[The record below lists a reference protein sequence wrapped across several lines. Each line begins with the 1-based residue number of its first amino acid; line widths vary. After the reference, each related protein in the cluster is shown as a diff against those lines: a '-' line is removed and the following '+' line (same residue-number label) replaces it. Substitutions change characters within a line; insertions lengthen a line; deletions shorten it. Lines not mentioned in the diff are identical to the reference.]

1 MYIGIP
7 SWNYAGLACVYV
19 EMEDGLLNKSVLF
32 VFFFFCFC
40 TDKSR
45 RQKKIIREFTPLLKN
60 GK

>member
-32 VFFFFCFC
+32 VFFFLLLH
-40 TDKSR
+40 
-45 RQKKIIREFTPLLKN
+45 RQIKTTKKNHPRIYAIIK
-60 GK
+60 KW